1 MRSYLSMSIHDFL
14 EEAAGIL
21 LLQLINSS
29 SGFDIQDSQKLAWEK
44 QISIL
49 QNNLHSDMNG
59 RIIFE
64 FIIPRVGKRVDVVL
78 VFAEAV
84 FVLEFKTN
92 ATVYNSGDKD
102 QSLDYALDL
111 KNFHETSHHVAIIP
125 VLIATNAENID
136 QKPLFYPDGV
146 AGIELSNGSNLKE
159 IITKYFA
166 LTPLEAQSVAVEEWE
181 NGRYKPT
188 PTIVEAARA
197 LYEGH
202 SVKEISRSEAGVQ
215 NLSFTS
221 NYVQE
226 LIEKAKSENS
236 KIICFITGVPGSGK
250 TLAGLN
256 IATNALQVSEN
267 RDGSVFLSG
276 NGPLVDVLQEALAR
290 NEIEN
295 AKSSGVKPPTKSEA
309 LRKSRLFVQIIH
321 RWRDEYLVDTSAP
334 EGRIVVFD
342 EAQRAWTLEQTSSF
356 MKTKKGQA
364 DFSMSE
370 PEYLLSVMAR
380 HQGWC
385 AVICLIGGGQE
396 INKGEA
402 GIDEWLK
409 AAISSETDWRLHI
422 SDRLSESD
430 YFAELPELSSDV
442 RKDSRLHLATSV
454 RSFRAEALSDFVAA
468 LLRGDVEAASSL
480 KSSLPDYPMF
490 LSRNLD
496 EVKDWLKKHARGT
509 ERYGLVASSN
519 AIRLKPEGIHVKNS
533 IEPAMWFLN
542 DKQDVRSSYSLEDA
556 ATEFDV
562 QGLELDWVGMCWDAN
577 LMWQDAEWRIRR
589 FSGTKWQSVNDE
601 DKLKYILNSYRV
613 LLTRARQGM
622 AIFVPNGSHEDP
634 TRKPSYYDGT
644 YSFLKK
650 CMGEL

>member
-1 MRSYLSMSIHDFL
+1 MRAYLSMPIKEFVR
-14 EEAAGIL
+14 EATATL
-21 LLQLINSS
+21 LLRLINSS
-29 SGFDIQDSQKLAWEK
+29 SGFDIQDTQKVAWEK
-44 QISIL
+44 QITIL
-49 QNNLHSDMNG
+49 QGNLHPDMDG

-64 FIIPRVGKRVDVVL
+64 FVIPRVGKRVDVVL
-78 VFAEAV
+78 VFAKAV

-92 ATVYNSGDKD
+92 ATTYSSADKD
-102 QSLDYALDL
+102 QALDYALDL
-111 KNFHETSHHVAIIP
+111 KNFHETSHDVAIVPI
-125 VLIATNAENID
+125 LIATNAEINN
-136 QKPLFYPDGV
+136 PEPSFYADGV
-146 AGIELSNGSNLKE
+146 AGIVLTNGSNLE
-159 IITKYFA
+159 DIIAKYS
-166 LTPLEAQSVAVEEWE
+166 LSIPLGLETVVVEGWE
-181 NGRYKPT
+181 HGRYKPT

-202 SVKEISRSEAGVQ
+202 SVQEISRSEAGVQ
-215 NLSFTS
+215 NLSLTS
-221 NYVQE
+221 SYVHE
-226 LIEKAKSENS
+226 LIEKAKSENR

-295 AKSSGVKPPTKSEA
+295 AKSKGTKPPTKSDA

-321 RWRDEYLVDTSAP
+321 RWRDEYLVDRSAP

-356 MKTKKGQA
+356 MRTKKGQT

-380 HQGWC
+380 HRGWC

-409 AAISSETDWRLHI
+409 AASASQVNWELHI
-422 SDRLSESD
+422 SDRLTEND
-430 YFAELPELSSDV
+430 YFTELPALSSDV
-442 RKDSRLHLATSV
+442 RRDSRLHLATSV
-454 RSFRAEALSDFVAA
+454 RSFRAEALSDFIAA
-468 LLRGDVEAASSL
+468 VLRGDSEAASSI
-480 KSSLPDYPMF
+480 KSSLPDYPML
-490 LSRNLD
+490 LSRNIG
-496 EVKDWLKKHARGT
+496 EVRNWLKKHARGT

-519 AIRLKPEGIHVKNS
+519 AIRLKPEGIHVKSS
-533 IEPAMWFLN
+533 IEPATWFLN
-542 DKQDVRSSYSLEDA
+542 GKEDVRSSFSLEDV

-577 LMWQDAEWRIRR
+577 LMWHDGDWMIRR
-589 FSGTKWQSVNDE
+589 FSGTKWQSVNDK
-601 DKLKYILNSYRV
+601 DNLKYILNSYRV

-622 AIFVPNGSHEDP
+622 AIFVPYGSHEDP

-644 YSFLKK
+644 YNFLTK
-650 CMGEL
+650 CMN

>member
-1 MRSYLSMSIHDFL
+1 MRSYLSLSIHDFL
-14 EEAAGIL
+14 RETEGNL
-21 LLQLINSS
+21 LLKLINSS

-64 FIIPRVGKRVDVVL
+64 FTIPRVGKRVDVVL

-92 ATVYNSGDKD
+92 ATIYNSGDKD
-102 QSLDYALDL
+102 QALDYALDL
-111 KNFHETSHHVAIIP
+111 KNFHETSHHAAIVP
-125 VLIATNAENID
+125 VLIATNAEITD
-136 QKPLFYPDGV
+136 QKPFFYTDGV

-166 LTPLEAQSVAVEEWE
+166 SAPSELQSVVVEEWE
-181 NGRYKPT
+181 KGRFKPT

-202 SVKEISRSEAGVQ
+202 SVQEISRSEAGVQ
-215 NLSFTS
+215 NLSLTS

-256 IATNALQVSEN
+256 IATNALRVSEN

-276 NGPLVDVLQEALAR
+276 NRPLVDVLQEALAR

-295 AKSSGVKPPTKSEA
+295 AKSYGVRPPTKSEA

-396 INKGEA
+396 IHIGEA

-409 AAISSETDWRLHI
+409 AASSSETDWRLHI
-422 SDRLSESD
+422 SDRLSERD

-454 RSFRAEALSDFVAA
+454 RSFRAEALSDFVADV
-468 LLRGDVEAASSL
+468 LRGDVEAASSK
-480 KSSLPDYPMF
+480 KSLLPDYPML

-519 AIRLKPEGIHVKNS
+519 AIRLKPEGIHVKS
-533 IEPAMWFLN
+533 AIEPALWFLN
-542 DKQDVRSSYSLEDA
+542 DREDVRSSYSLEDA

-562 QGLELDWVGMCWDAN
+562 QGLELDWVGLCWDAN
-577 LMWQDAEWRIRR
+577 LSWCGDKWLIRK
-589 FSGTKWQSVNDE
+589 FSGTKWQSVRDE
-601 DKLKYILNSYRV
+601 DKLKYVINSYRV
-613 LLTRARQGM
+613 LLTRARQGL
-622 AIFVPNGSHEDP
+622 AIFVPYGSVEDP
-634 TRKPSYYDGT
+634 TRKPEYYDNT
-644 YSFLKK
+644 YEFLKK
-650 CMGEL
+650 CIGE